1 MGTARIT
8 DIVRVQF
15 FYIYLFM
22 YFFNKVRDVSNKN

>member
-8 DIVRVQF
+8 DIVCVQF